1 MSLFAQLNSGGI
13 RQPDAVINGS
23 SSLLPTSGAGIQLTT
38 AKINQTS
45 NLLGNISPYDYGP
58 GRVSDDIVY
67 KPVPHKIQKIVPQL
81 TLPGMNETN
90 FKLSH
95 AVDDGDIAFALRTP
109 QNARRDQV
117 TDYSWFTKQH
127 LGRAVDAIV
136 NLPTLN
142 YILAGLQYPPRAHRD
157 QWKNFYASVAVDKD
171 TIKFED
177 FQHPLKKFHAISC
190 FVRDCVRPI
199 GIVIGSENQGGQHQG
214 NGAGAVD
221 WPTDFVVTILVQGL
235 CDNTANHWRCCEISA
250 GDDLMLALAHT
261 FPSDSDLQSPHL
273 RKDDHSYGEGWKQG
287 NFQKPKA
294 NQTYTLNHWRYGTIR
309 QTLNADAEDFKNH
322 GLVELIPAS
331 TTEVSKPWLL
341 QAGPNV
347 AEGVWHIAR
356 SQVMASSFARHEM
369 AHAPGYRDDTQ
380 NLRGG
385 PLIECQ
391 VDPLWEFPLFDDFLK
406 RFKKNQNI
414 MYEKLHQ
421 VVEKIHEDVSK
432 EGAAWGTWSKL
443 FFDDVETLST
453 EIKKPSNTLHATHN
467 DILDF
472 ISKQSFIY
480 RDDVEK
486 FDHTFQNK
494 DLSFKKDLILKNK
507 FFYSLLF
514 SKKFYDKPGFFNSDF
529 TKTMFDKNELFQ
541 ESITNEFEKI
551 HSISK
556 EKNNCCYLALFLLTL
571 LRLYSAE
578 GIKKTRDETLSQM
591 IILCEISA
599 LYETLYFSR
608 NFSENYFLII
618 FNLYKSDTTYSQPTY
633 NFQSIKNIC
642 ECFHEYCSEKQNRI
656 LNDPISGNLYKEL
669 NVHSHK
675 TLKNKRKDFTFCT
688 QLSDDKITKGVGFPT
703 ELAQR
708 ASVPLSAG
716 AGAGRE
722 KETAGAATKGE
733 AASGDAGDG
742 GRAPKAARK
751 GAVAARRVGG
761 AGGSSGARV
770 LGGVR
775 VVPAGEG
782 EEGE

>member
-23 SSLLPTSGAGIQLTT
+23 SNLLPTSGAGIQLTT

-58 GRVSDDIVY
+58 GRVSDDILY
-67 KPVPHKIQKIVPQL
+67 KPTPHKIQKIVPQL
-81 TLPGMNETN
+81 TLPGMNEQN

-109 QNARRDQV
+109 QNAKRDQV
-117 TDYSWFTKQH
+117 SDYSWFTKQH

-142 YILAGLQYPPRAHRD
+142 YILAGLQYPPPSHVN
-157 QWKNFYASVAVDKD
+157 QWKNFYDSVAVDKD
-171 TIKFED
+171 TIKFEH
-177 FQHPLKKFHAISC
+177 FQDPLKKFHAISC

-261 FPSDSDLQSPHL
+261 FPVDSDLQSPHL
-273 RKDDHSYGEGWKQG
+273 RKDDHKYGEGWKEG

-309 QTLNADAEDFKNH
+309 QTLTAKSDDFKNH

-369 AHAPGYRDDTQ
+369 AHAPGYRDDMQ

-391 VDPLWEFPLFDDFLK
+391 VDPLWEGAVDCVVSLYYKNVKSKMNKIKNLLAEM
-406 RFKKNQNI
+406 KKNPDLSVDDQRKLIQSSKYNKLETLLQKSTMIDILTKFETQIQISPGFSGEDITSLQTYFENTI
-414 MYEKLHQ
+414 MTPILKTLKVKDVNECDKLLFLCFTQYPYKFGEILHILFIKMTIKNAFINEFFDRSKNAILENMPSFTLLCTIFLGMC
-421 VVEKIHEDVSK
+421 VIAERKFKRKTANTELPRKIFRIHSLTMFETFFEMK
-432 EGAAWGTWSKL
+432 IIYPNNFFSKL
-443 FFDDVETLST
+443 IQQKNKNYIESIDEMST
-453 EIKKPSNTLHATHN
+453 IIATRSTN
-467 DILDF
+467 FVSDNF
-472 ISKQSFIY
+472 VQA
-480 RDDVEK
+480 
-486 FDHTFQNK
+486 DHDTFQN
-494 DLSFKKDLILKNK
+494 
-507 FFYSLLF
+507 F
-514 SKKFYDKPGFFNSDF
+514 SKPRFFF
-529 TKTMFDKNELFQ
+529 TDVHNLVD
-541 ESITNEFEKI
+541 
-551 HSISK
+551 
-556 EKNNCCYLALFLLTL
+556 A
-571 LRLYSAE
+571 
-578 GIKKTRDETLSQM
+578 
-591 IILCEISA
+591 
-599 LYETLYFSR
+599 SR
-608 NFSENYFLII
+608 NQTNS
-618 FNLYKSDTTYSQPTY
+618 
-633 NFQSIKNIC
+633 
-642 ECFHEYCSEKQNRI
+642 
-656 LNDPISGNLYKEL
+656 
-669 NVHSHK
+669 
-675 TLKNKRKDFTFCT
+675 
-688 QLSDDKITKGVGFPT
+688 FPT
-703 ELAQR
+703 EPAQR

-722 KETAGAATKGE
+722 EETAGEAKKGE
-733 AASGDAGDG
+733 AAPAGAAGAAGAGDG
-742 GRAPKAARK
+742 GRAQKAARK
-751 GAVAARRVGG
+751 GAVPVKRVGG

-775 VVPAGEG
+775 VVPPNED
-782 EEGE
+782 E

>member
-23 SSLLPTSGAGIQLTT
+23 SSLLPSSGAAIQLTN

-67 KPVPHKIQKIVPQL
+67 KPVPHKIQKIVPQIE
-81 TLPGMNETN
+81 LPGMNEST

-109 QNARRDQV
+109 HNARRQQIK
-117 TDYSWFTKQH
+117 DYNWFSKQH

-142 YILAGLQYPPRAHRD
+142 YILAGLQYPPGGTIA
-157 QWKNFYASVAVDKD
+157 QWENFYSSVAVDEN
-171 TIKFED
+171 TIKFAD
-177 FQHPLKKFHAISC
+177 FQDPLKKFHAISC

-261 FPSDSDLQSPHL
+261 FPSDSELQSPHL
-273 RKDDHSYGEGWKQG
+273 RKDDHKYGEGWKEG

-309 QTLNADAEDFKNH
+309 QTLDAKPDDFKNL

-391 VDPLWEFPLFDDFLK
+391 VDPLWESINENWWKHVFEKEKRTLIKELEDFIETRKPTTGATASAIKDADFEKHVYKTDKIKEILKKTAIGKKFVDNIDKIKPKIEIKSFNDLQTFYENNLDLDIKLLFFTAQNLDRNLFDFVKVISKKLDFYSSYVC
-406 RFKKNQNI
+406 KNTRDDKI
-414 MYEKLHQ
+414 SITEKLNSFFAFFYFLMSQ
-421 VVEKIHEDVSK
+421 IDRKCAVVTGAKFETITTRRYVAYIYVQALMKTITLQGEWSDSFLINFTKYFDENNFDTQKQNVVQKHYTSFLEKLGDQILKKTDEDV
-432 EGAAWGTWSKL
+432 
-443 FFDDVETLST
+443 
-453 EIKKPSNTLHATHN
+453 
-467 DILDF
+467 
-472 ISKQSFIY
+472 
-480 RDDVEK
+480 
-486 FDHTFQNK
+486 
-494 DLSFKKDLILKNK
+494 
-507 FFYSLLF
+507 
-514 SKKFYDKPGFFNSDF
+514 
-529 TKTMFDKNELFQ
+529 TK
-541 ESITNEFEKI
+541 I
-551 HSISK
+551 
-556 EKNNCCYLALFLLTL
+556 
-571 LRLYSAE
+571 
-578 GIKKTRDETLSQM
+578 
-591 IILCEISA
+591 
-599 LYETLYFSR
+599 
-608 NFSENYFLII
+608 
-618 FNLYKSDTTYSQPTY
+618 DTTYV
-633 NFQSIKNIC
+633 
-642 ECFHEYCSEKQNRI
+642 HA
-656 LNDPISGNLYKEL
+656 KEL
-669 NVHSHK
+669 FDGSIHFAFHSHIDDS
-675 TLKNKRKDFTFCT
+675 TLPQSSNNTT
-688 QLSDDKITKGVGFPT
+688 SSFPT

-722 KETAGAATKGE
+722 KETAGAAKKGE

-775 VVPAGEG
+775 VVPAGED

>member
-23 SSLLPTSGAGIQLTT
+23 SNLLPTSGAGIQLTT

-67 KPVPHKIQKIVPQL
+67 KPVPHKIQKIVPQIE
-81 TLPGMNETN
+81 LPGMNESK

-109 QNARRDQV
+109 HNARAGQI
-117 TDYSWFTKQH
+117 TDFNWFKKQH

-136 NLPTLN
+136 NLPTVN
-142 YILAGLQYPPRAHRD
+142 YILAGLQYPPNGNEDH
-157 QWKNFYASVAVDKD
+157 WKNFYASVAVEEN
-171 TIKFED
+171 TIKFTD
-177 FQHPLKKFHAISC
+177 FQDPLKKFHAISC

-273 RKDDHSYGEGWKQG
+273 RKDDHKYGEGWKEG

-309 QTLNADAEDFKNH
+309 QTLNADAENFKNH

-391 VDPLWEFPLFDDFLK
+391 VDPLWEGAVDCVISLFN
-406 RFKKNQNI
+406 KNVKSKLDKV
-414 MYEKLHQ
+414 EKLLT
-421 VVEKIHEDVSK
+421 
-432 EGAAWGTWSKL
+432 AM
-443 FFDDVETLST
+443 ST
-453 EIKKPSNTLHATHN
+453 NP
-467 DILDF
+467 
-472 ISKQSFIY
+472 
-480 RDDVEK
+480 
-486 FDHTFQNK
+486 
-494 DLSFKKDLILKNK
+494 DLSMDDQRKIMQSSKYEELEN
-507 FFYSLLF
+507 SLE
-514 SKKFYDKPGFFNSDF
+514 KPN
-529 TKTMFDKNELFQ
+529 
-541 ESITNEFEKI
+541 
-551 HSISK
+551 
-556 EKNNCCYLALFLLTL
+556 
-571 LRLYSAE
+571 
-578 GIKKTRDETLSQM
+578 M
-591 IILCEISA
+591 I
-599 LYETLYFSR
+599 
-608 NFSENYFLII
+608 
-618 FNLYKSDTTYSQPTY
+618 
-633 NFQSIKNIC
+633 
-642 ECFHEYCSEKQNRI
+642 RI
-656 LNDPISGNLYKEL
+656 LNIFQNLIETSTTFNGGDIPSLQTYLKTTIMNPILKSLNAKDEEEGYKLIFLYFTQCPYKFGEIMNIFYKKRWSNSLFLHEFTKPDNDAILKEMPSFALFFTICYACFLKAIEKFPSTSSDRFNRKIFNMIVLTIFETFLETKIFDFYNFLPKLSGTK
-669 NVHSHK
+669 K
-675 TLKNKRKDFTFCT
+675 IDFIAFI
-688 QLSDDKITKGVGFPT
+688 QKMSDKIENQAKTVSKMVEQSRQDIYINFAKPKYLLTDIHNLVDASSNQTNSFPT
-703 ELAQR
+703 EPAQR

-716 AGAGRE
+716 VGAGRE
-722 KETAGAATKGE
+722 EETVGPAKGE

-751 GAVAARRVGG
+751 GAVSARRVGG
-761 AGGSSGARV
+761 SGGSSGARV

-775 VVPAGEG
+775 IGPAEEG
-782 EEGE
+782 EENK